1 MSRQTPP
8 PCNAFYLIGHCDVPR
23 CRYEHRY
30 NLTAEQVEEMRRGA
44 KVRGRCGL
52 TALPLLLTWTCS
64 RAQHHVCNAIKFG
77 NVCPDGD
84 QW

>member
-30 NLTAEQVEEMRRGA
+30 NLTSEQVEEMRRGA
-44 KVRGRCGL
+44 KVRSLSFFLRCHRDL
-52 TALPLLLTWTCS
+52 S
-64 RAQHHVCNAIKFG
+64 RPAADPKSVH
-77 NVCPDGD
+77 P
-84 QW
+84 